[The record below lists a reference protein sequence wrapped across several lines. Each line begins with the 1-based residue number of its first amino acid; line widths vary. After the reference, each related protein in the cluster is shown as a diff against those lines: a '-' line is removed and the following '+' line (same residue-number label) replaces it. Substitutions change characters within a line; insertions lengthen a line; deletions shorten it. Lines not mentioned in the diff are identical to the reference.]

1 MTTLFALKDLL
12 IPVYKQTCI
21 KLPIKLKIK
30 KNWTIETFQSNFLP
44 VLRSWAGKICWFCHL
59 LEMNFLLSKKKNQK
73 LLNSS
78 YKAKSPS
85 LRREKDSRDEAIF
98 FQTNV
103 QQMFHKRTIQK
114 QSSSKHYCLH
124 RTHLLLFHLLCPE
137 DCGLFLRSFYCAQLQ
152 KRCNNTH
159 LSVIFITTVRKKSA
173 WVSEWKKLLFYYNP
187 RKKCLVLKK
196 PLC

>member
-12 IPVYKQTCI
+12 TPVYSQTCI
-21 KLPIKLKIK
+21 NLPIKWKKTEQFHIAWQLKH
-30 KNWTIETFQSNFLP
+30 FS
-44 VLRSWAGKICWFCHL
+44 L

-78 YKAKSPS
+78 YKAKWPS
-85 LRREKDSRDEAIF
+85 LRREKDSRDQIIF
-98 FQTNV
+98 FQKNV
-103 QQMFHKRTIQK
+103 QKCFHKRTIQK

-159 LSVIFITTVRKKSA
+159 LSVIFITSIRKKST
-173 WVSEWKKLLFYYNP
+173 WVSKWKKLLFYYNP
-187 RKKCLVLKK
+187 EKSA
-196 PLC
+196 